1 MLYTLL
7 QTFRPGKLPHTSLV
21 QALKLCSSEES
32 FNYFSLSMTSTSSQM
47 RFPVRSDSNIPKTII
62 IGYTID

>member
-32 FNYFSLSMTSTSSQM
+32 FNYFSLTYDQY
-47 RFPVRSDSNIPKTII
+47 F
-62 IGYTID
+62 

>member
-7 QTFRPGKLPHTSLV
+7 RPFRPCESPHTSLV

-32 FNYFSLSMTSTSSQM
+32 FNYFSLTYDHN
-47 RFPVRSDSNIPKTII
+47 F
-62 IGYTID
+62 